1 MEMSNKIRT
10 SGINATIRISP
21 EVRDA
26 LNDLKRGGET
36 QDAVIRRLI
45 GSWEISQNT
54 KEAMKE
60 VLNIEEAA

>member
-1 MEMSNKIRT
+1 MGLS
-10 SGINATIRISP
+10 ATIKISP
-21 EVRDA
+21 ETRDA

-45 GSWEISQNT
+45 GSWEISQDI

-60 VLNIEEAA
+60 VIDVEGAVA